1 MDQLIESDHK
11 NHPWI
16 RSIKW
21 SSNLPKL
28 PDQLEESLD
37 KLNNSREMKEAFG
50 DDVIASYI
58 KLKNQEIDKF
68 NKDEI
73 FDNRKPVSSWEKDNT
88 LDC

>member
-1 MDQLIESDHK
+1 
-11 NHPWI
+11 
-16 RSIKW
+16 
-21 SSNLPKL
+21 
-28 PDQLEESLD
+28 
-37 KLNNSREMKEAFG
+37 MKEAFG

-73 FDNRKPVSSWEKDNT
+73 FDKRKPVSSWEKDNT